1 MNGLGINS
9 VLFQYFNT
17 NDENDVTDDS
27 TSGGAAAETSTVSII
42 AAPDVEPEFFEYS
55 KPWQFFAIA
64 FGVSYLFW
72 IPLIALELDPF
83 AVPGVILFA
92 VGGLGVPGAAIFLL
106 FWAAEERHRRD
117 YWRRLVDVR
126 RVGLRWYAVIFLL
139 VPALNGLALL
149 LGILAGDTVPAFER
163 AAELAADPVS
173 LLPYAVFMLLFG
185 PLPEELG
192 WRGYALDGL
201 QVRWNALGASLILGV
216 AWAVWHVPM
225 FFMMGTY
232 QAELGV
238 LTLPFWEF
246 MLGATLVSVL
256 YTWIYNNTGRSIL
269 GAVLF
274 HFSGNFSG
282 ELVPHGPIGRLLPAV
297 LTLLV
302 VVVVVFVYGPK
313 TLSQQPPAQSSGTE

>member
-1 MNGLGINS
+1 M
-9 VLFQYFNT
+9 
-17 NDENDVTDDS
+17 TDDS
-27 TSGGAAAETSTVSII
+27 TSDETAAETSTVSII
-42 AAPDVEPEFFEYS
+42 ASSDMDPEFFEYS
-55 KPWQFFAIA
+55 NPWQFFVIA

-72 IPLIALELDPF
+72 VPLIVLELDPF

-92 VGGLGVPGAAIFLL
+92 AGGLGVPGAAIFLL
-106 FWAAEERHRRD
+106 FWAAEKKHRRD

-126 RVGLRWYAVIFLL
+126 RIGLRWYAVVLLL
-139 VPALNGLALL
+139 VPVLNGLALL

-163 AAELAADPVS
+163 AAELAVDPVS
-173 LLPYAVFMLLFG
+173 ILPYAVLILLFG

-201 QVRWNALGASLILGV
+201 QARWNAVEASLILGV
-216 AWAVWHVPM
+216 VWAVWHVPL
-225 FFMMGTY
+225 FFMIGTY

-246 MLGATLVSVL
+246 MIGATLTSVL
-256 YTWIYNNTGRSIL
+256 YTWIYNHTGRSIL

-282 ELVPHGPIGRLLPAV
+282 ELIPHGPIGGLAPVV

-302 VVVVVFVYGPK
+302 VAVVILVYGPK
-313 TLSQQPPAQSSGTE
+313 TLTQHSTDWNRSA

>member
-1 MNGLGINS
+1 M
-9 VLFQYFNT
+9 
-17 NDENDVTDDS
+17 TDDT
-27 TSGGAAAETSTVSII
+27 TSDETAAETSTVSII
-42 AAPDVEPEFFEYS
+42 TTSDMEAEFFEYS
-55 KPWQFFAIA
+55 NPWQFFAIA

-72 IPLIALELDPF
+72 IPLIVLEYDPF
-83 AVPGVILFA
+83 TIPGVILFA
-92 VGGLGVPGAAIFLL
+92 AGGLGVPGAAIFLL
-106 FWAAEERHRRD
+106 FWAAEEKHRRD

-126 RVGLRWYAVIFLL
+126 RIGLRWYAVIFLL
-139 VPALNGLALL
+139 VPTLNGLALL
-149 LGILAGDTVPAFER
+149 LGILAGDTVPVFER
-163 AAELAADPVS
+163 TAELAADPVS
-173 LLPYAVFMLLFG
+173 ILPYAFFMLMFG

-201 QVRWNALGASLILGV
+201 QARWNASGASLILGV
-216 AWAVWHVPM
+216 AWAAWHVPM
-225 FFMMGTY
+225 FFMMSTY

-246 MLGATLVSVL
+246 MVGATITSVL

-282 ELVPHGPIGRLLPAV
+282 ELVPHGPIGGFLPVV

-302 VVVVVFVYGPK
+302 VVVVVLVYGPK
-313 TLSQQPPAQSSGTE
+313 TLIRHSPAQSSGTE

>member
-1 MNGLGINS
+1 M
-9 VLFQYFNT
+9 
-17 NDENDVTDDS
+17 TDDH
-27 TSGGAAAETSTVSII
+27 TSDETAAETSTVSSI
-42 AAPDVEPEFFEYS
+42 ASSDKESDFFEYS

-72 IPLIALELDPF
+72 IPLIVLEIDPF
-83 AVPGVILFA
+83 AIPGVILFA
-92 VGGLGVPGAAIFLL
+92 AGGLGVPGAAIFLL
-106 FWAAEERHRRD
+106 FRAAEEKHRRD
-117 YWRRLVDVR
+117 YWQRLVDVR
-126 RVGLRWYAVIFLL
+126 RIGLRWYAVIFLL
-139 VPALNGLALL
+139 VPALNTLALL

-163 AAELAADPVS
+163 AAELAVDPVS
-173 LLPYAVFMLLFG
+173 ILPYAVFMLLFG

-201 QVRWNALGASLILGV
+201 QARWSALGASLILGV
-216 AWAVWHVPM
+216 TWAVWHVPM
-225 FFMMGTY
+225 FFMIGTY

-246 MLGATLVSVL
+246 MVGATITSVL

-282 ELVPHGPIGRLLPAV
+282 ELVPHGSIGRLVPVV

-313 TLSQQPPAQSSGTE
+313 TLTRRSPPQSSSKE